1 MDLFYTPK
9 YAKTGDVI
17 PFYNEEKQQ
26 FDNYYLKNWNPDAP
40 KDQVVHGWHR
50 ITTTDNRTYTETP
63 TEICGGTGSIIKAG
77 GLYHMFYC
85 TFDENPQAQWARHAT
100 SENLTDWTDI
110 PEDKFGPDGE
120 IYCMSDWRD
129 PFVFWND
136 EEKKWWMILA
146 ARENA
151 ETSRNGC
158 VALCVSDDLSHWE
171 YRKPL
176 YASRSNQ
183 AANECPDLFKMGD
196 WYYLVYSNYTDGFCT
211 YYRMS
216 RSLYGPWIRP
226 EIDTFDG
233 RAFYAAKTG
242 SDGVNRYVYGWNP
255 TRGENGWDF
264 DPGKDYG
271 RDYKTWNWG
280 GSIVVHKIIQ
290 HSDGSLGV
298 CPVDSV
304 AEAFKKDREV
314 SLKKMTGDWNISGNS
329 AVCKSEDGYSAV
341 LSEKLPTQCCVKT
354 KLKYSGNPV
363 SFGIALHVDEEMAK
377 GYYLMFEP
385 WYNRIQFRS
394 GLRMYEQGGQMFPY
408 AVEMERPLKLIPGQ
422 EYEIEIYIQDTIGV
436 MYVNHDLAFGF
447 RMYNEC
453 EKNLGFFVSD
463 GDLRIDSV
471 TIAEE

>member
-1 MDLFYTPK
+1 M
-9 YAKTGDVI
+9 
-17 PFYNEEKQQ
+17 
-26 FDNYYLKNWNPDAP
+26 
-40 KDQVVHGWHR
+40 
-50 ITTTDNRTYTETP
+50 
-63 TEICGGTGSIIKAG
+63 
-77 GLYHMFYC
+77 
-85 TFDENPQAQWARHAT
+85 
-100 SENLTDWTDI
+100 
-110 PEDKFGPDGE
+110 
-120 IYCMSDWRD
+120 
-129 PFVFWND
+129 
-136 EEKKWWMILA
+136 
-146 ARENA
+146 
-151 ETSRNGC
+151 
-158 VALCVSDDLSHWE
+158 CVSDDLSHWE

-422 EYEIEIYIQDTIGV
+422 EYEIELYIQDTIGV